1 MPDTVS
7 KRVLIL
13 GGGFA
18 GLEVAQNLEKIFKQ
32 RDDVEITLVNQ
43 NNYLIFT
50 SMLAEVVSS
59 SIEATNIVIPLREC
73 LKKASF
79 KELIADSIDLGKK
92 TVTFHRADTHELK
105 TLEYDY
111 LVLAMGSVTGF
122 HGVEGAEEYS
132 FPLKNLADAMELR
145 SHVIDMFEMADLEDD
160 HDVRRGLLTFTVVGG
175 GYTGI
180 EVAAEL
186 NDYVGASRRFYRNV
200 KSDEVKVVVIDPGDR
215 IMHEMSE
222 GLADYGLTLLKKR
235 GMEFRLKTRISKVT
249 PGSVETAD
257 GGKIE
262 THTAIWA
269 AGTSPQPVIASL
281 PCADPKGRIEVNEY
295 MEVPGYPGVW
305 ALGDCAVI
313 PDPHTGKPYPPTAQH
328 ATREGKRAAHNVAAA
343 INGKEGDRR
352 PFIYQTQ
359 GMLAPLGR
367 RSAVA
372 EIKGLRF
379 SGFFAWLLWRGIYL
393 GKLPGWDRK
402 VRVAIDWLLD
412 IFLPK
417 DIVQLK
423 FLIRVRQSSS
433 DVRQ

>member
-1 MPDTVS
+1 MPDTVT

-92 TVTFHRADTHELK
+92 TVTCHRADTHELK

-111 LVLAMGSVTGF
+111 LVLAMGSATGY

-145 SHVIDMFEMADLEDD
+145 SHVIDMFEMADLEED
-160 HDVRRGLLTFTVVGG
+160 HGVRRSLLTFTVVGG

-200 KSDEVKVVVIDPGDR
+200 KPDEVKVVVIDPGDR

-222 GLADYGLTLLKKR
+222 GLAEYGLALLKKR

-249 PGSVETAD
+249 AGSVETAD

-281 PCADPKGRIEVNEY
+281 PCADAKGRIEVNEY
-295 MEVPGYPGVW
+295 MEVAGYPGVW

-359 GMLAPLGR
+359 GMLAPLGH

-423 FLIRVRQSSS
+423 FLMRVRQSSS